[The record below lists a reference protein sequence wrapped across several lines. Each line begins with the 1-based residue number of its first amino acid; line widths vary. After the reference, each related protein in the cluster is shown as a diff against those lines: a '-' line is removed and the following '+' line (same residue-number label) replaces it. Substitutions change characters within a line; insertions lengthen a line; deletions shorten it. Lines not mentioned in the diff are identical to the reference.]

1 MYKWVQERIIIHV
14 DLMSSRIKE
23 ETMLLTKR
31 KRDDEKQ
38 EKEAPPK
45 ISTSIVLPIRQTA
58 SIFKQSVTIVRN
70 QESKAHT
77 DVSHGPQEKPKQVFW
92 EKRLQGIHACD
103 KKGKVI
109 ETFELPPKIKTVGLQ
124 LGDETILRSI
134 ATALHI
140 NEHPI
145 IGQNKPKSL
154 LDKNPGV
161 FINPTQPLVL
171 GLHVTDEDIEIQE
184 KRVMEA
190 RERLQEALNE

>member
-1 MYKWVQERIIIHV
+1 M
-14 DLMSSRIKE
+14 KE
-23 ETMLLTKR
+23 L
-31 KRDDEKQ
+31 
-38 EKEAPPK
+38 
-45 ISTSIVLPIRQTA
+45 VLIT
-58 SIFKQSVTIVRN
+58 
-70 QESKAHT
+70 
-77 DVSHGPQEKPKQVFW
+77 VFW

-103 KKGKVI
+103 KKGRVI
-109 ETFELPPKIKTVGLQ
+109 ETFELPAKIKTVGLQ

-171 GLHVTDEDIEIQE
+171 GLHVTDEDIELQE
-184 KRVMEA
+184 KRVLEA